1 MREIK
6 DKYFRLKAWVFI
18 VVQMFLVAFPIIFY
32 YIFPLTNFTKTGL
45 KICSYVYYSSQYTIV
60 IILTVAFLNLR
71 NCNGENYSLSK
82 KNIIA

>member
-6 DKYFRLKAWVFI
+6 DKYFRLKAWVVI
-18 VVQMFLVAFPIIFY
+18 VVQMFLVAFPVISY
-32 YIFPLTNFTKTGL
+32 YIYPWTNLTKMGTIIVL
-45 KICSYVYYSSQYTIV
+45 YVYYSSQYTIV

-82 KNIIA
+82 KNIIV